1 LNVSNQLNIQVTV
14 FAYPTGST
22 DYGAIAYYSQ
32 TGLLLGG
39 NSTGTIVVA
48 PNGNVDLSP
57 LPSGH
62 QKETD
67 IVLSLVG
74 ACLKPDGTFAPIS
87 WCQTMDQN
95 SRSSAV
101 FIADAN
107 GNPTTQITA
116 GWNDSAQTQIK
127 LDDQDNDSNSYSFKP
142 AIVLPWNNNYFI
154 SLDPV
159 IKNGRP
165 G

>member
-1 LNVSNQLNIQVTV
+1 VSNQLNIQVTV
-14 FAYPTGST
+14 FAYPTSST
-22 DYGAIAYYSQ
+22 DYGAIAFYSQ
-32 TGLLLGG
+32 TGLQVGG
-39 NSTGTIVVA
+39 GSNGTIIVA
-48 PNGNVDLSP
+48 SNGNIDLTP

-74 ACLKPDGTFAPIS
+74 ACLKSDGTFGAIAWAP
-87 WCQTMDQN
+87 TMDQN
-95 SRSSAV
+95 SQSSAV

-116 GWNDSAQTQIK
+116 SWNDNAHTQIL
-127 LDDQDNDSNSYSFKP
+127 LDDQDNDSNTYSFKP